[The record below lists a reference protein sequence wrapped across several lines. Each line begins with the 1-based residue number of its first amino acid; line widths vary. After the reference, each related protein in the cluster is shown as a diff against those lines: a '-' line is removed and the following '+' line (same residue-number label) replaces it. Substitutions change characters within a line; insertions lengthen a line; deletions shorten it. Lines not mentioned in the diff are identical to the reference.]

1 MANPEL
7 HTIELSHDKP
17 RLTAPRLS
25 DVGTV
30 PSASEPS
37 PDRANRGQFAPG
49 NQAAKGS
56 HAKRAVTRQVRDAR
70 RRVEEAIRDAVDPTE
85 ADQLM
90 ADAWAV
96 YCDAKRDVGHRSI
109 LVVAPAVHF
118 ASNTILAG
126 YFKNAATASG
136 LKTEEA
142 ERLLGLAW
150 QCEQQALRAS
160 TAMLANAKALGAKP
174 VKNQALAAIEAR
186 AAELAKEP
194 SNGR

>member
-1 MANPEL
+1 MRDPEL
-7 HTIELSHDKP
+7 FTIEDSHGRP

-37 PDRANRGQFAPG
+37 PDRAARGRFAPG

-70 RRVEEAIRDAVDPTE
+70 RRVEEAIRDAVDPSE

-160 TAMLANAKALGAKP
+160 TAMLANAKALNGKRGRESDFASLVAAASKPRGA
-174 VKNQALAAIEAR
+174 E
-186 AAELAKEP
+186 
-194 SNGR
+194 